1 MVYTDSFRCYDVLDV
16 SEFKHHRINHS
27 KLFADKHNHINGI
40 ENFWNQAKRR
50 LRSYNGIPRQHFH
63 LFIKECEWR
72 FNYRPI
78 GRMQATLMS
87 WWFK

>member
-1 MVYTDSFRCYDVLDV
+1 MPVGGDAIPY
-16 SEFKHHRINHS
+16 
-27 KLFADKHNHINGI
+27 
-40 ENFWNQAKRR
+40 
-50 LRSYNGIPRQHFH
+50 GIPKQHFH

-78 GRMQATLMS
+78 GRMQETLMR